1 MIDPELAPRNP
12 EEDPDADWPYATT
25 AVDLRLGDEVSWFNE
40 GLAVNLD
47 LRRGKFA
54 NLFGPN
60 SSSRKI
66 ADDQP
71 YALMPGKLVLANTYE
86 RVELPI
92 REGQTCLA
100 ARVEGR
106 SSFARCGLLVHFT
119 APTIHAGF
127 NGRITLELINLGP
140 IPILLYPRAY
150 VCQLI
155 VEEVSG
161 TPVRNDSQFQN
172 QVRPGGTGSTLR
184 LRLQEARRLML
195 GGLLDAA
202 EASFRVGYESPS
214 QFSRECR
221 RLFGTPPRRDVAALR
236 QSSGDFTQ

>member
-1 MIDPELAPRNP
+1 MILSNSALFQALDDRRIVIDPEPAPRDPND
-12 EEDPDADWPYATT
+12 DPDSEWPYATT

-40 GLAVNLD
+40 GLAVSID

-54 NLFGPN
+54 DLFGPN

-66 ADDQP
+66 TDDQP
-71 YALMPGKLVLANTYE
+71 YALSPGKLVLANTLE

-92 REGQTCLA
+92 VDGGTCLA

-106 SSFARCGLLVHFT
+106 SSLARCGMLVHFT

-140 IPILLYPRAY
+140 IPILLYPRAFI
-150 VCQLI
+150 CQLI

-161 TPVRNDSQFQN
+161 APLRNDSQFQG
-172 QVRPGGTGSTLR
+172 QSRPGG
-184 LRLQEARRLML
+184 AR
-195 GGLLDAA
+195 
-202 EASFRVGYESPS
+202 
-214 QFSRECR
+214 
-221 RLFGTPPRRDVAALR
+221 T
-236 QSSGDFTQ
+236 